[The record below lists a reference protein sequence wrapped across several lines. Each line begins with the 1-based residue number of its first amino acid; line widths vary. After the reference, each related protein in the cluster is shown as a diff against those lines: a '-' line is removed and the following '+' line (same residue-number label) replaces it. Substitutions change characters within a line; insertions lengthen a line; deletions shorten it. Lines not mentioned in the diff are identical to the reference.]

1 MLKKVMNADKKVI
14 LTIFFVA
21 FALYLFIEFSS
32 EMKEGELTAIDN
44 FILAALRDPNDP
56 GKLIGPVWLLW
67 FMQEISHLGGIYAM
81 SSITAISALL
91 FALKKRFRTLLCFL
105 ISISGGTLIML
116 LLKHFFNRP
125 RPSVVPHLAEFTL
138 GSYPSGH
145 SMVSAIV
152 YLTLGVL
159 LARST
164 KSLKLRIIY
173 LVTAG
178 LLTFLIGISRC
189 FLGVHYPSDVLAGW
203 CAGVLWAA
211 LSYLLAR
218 MVLRK

>member
-1 MLKKVMNADKKVI
+1 MLKKLLSADKKVI
-14 LTIFFVA
+14 LTVFFVA

-32 EMKEGELTAIDN
+32 EMAEGELTAIDN
-44 FILAALRDPNDP
+44 FILASLRDPHDQS
-56 GKLIGPVWLLW
+56 KILGPTWLLW
-67 FMQEISHLGGIYAM
+67 FMQEISHLGGVYAM
-81 SSITAISALL
+81 STVTVISSL
-91 FALKKRFRTLLCFL
+91 FFAFRKRFRTLMFFL
-105 ISISGGTLIML
+105 ISISSGTLAML

-159 LARST
+159 LARAT
-164 KSLKLRIIY
+164 KSLKMRFVY
-173 LVTAG
+173 LGTAG

-218 MVLRK
+218 FVLRK

>member
-1 MLKKVMNADKKVI
+1 MA
-14 LTIFFVA
+14 
-21 FALYLFIEFSS
+21 
-32 EMKEGELTAIDN
+32 EGELTAIDN
-44 FILAALRDPNDP
+44 FILASLRDPNNP
-56 GKLIGPVWLLW
+56 SKILGPAWLLW
-67 FMQEISHLGGIYAM
+67 FMQEISHLGGVYAM
-81 SSITAISALL
+81 SAITVISSVFFAI
-91 FALKKRFRTLLCFL
+91 KKRFRTLLLFVL
-105 ISISGGTLIML
+105 SISGGSLIML
-116 LLKHFFNRP
+116 LMKHFFNRP

-164 KSLKLRIIY
+164 KSLKMRFVY
-173 LVTAG
+173 LQTAG

-218 MVLRK
+218 FVLRK